1 VSDLRR
7 RLRAALG
14 AVAIA
19 LAVPAAAAAADPS
32 QPAAEVI
39 PLNVIVVHTSDAA
52 GGVDPRA
59 RELDAQ
65 LKKQLRY
72 ESMRVVHE
80 ERVELR
86 IDEVGTIALP
96 DGRSVR
102 LRPLHRDATGV
113 LIAVDVEG
121 AVKFDARAA
130 NHHKLVI
137 GAGAY
142 RDGHL
147 AVSLEPDY
155 AD

>member
-1 VSDLRR
+1 VSRCR
-7 RLRAALG
+7 GLRARLG
-14 AVAIA
+14 AT
-19 LAVPAAAAAADPS
+19 LAVLAMPIASAGVDPSPAADR
-32 QPAAEVI
+32 V
-39 PLNVIVVHTSDAA
+39 PLNVIVVHTSDAP

-59 RELDAQ
+59 QELDAQ

-72 ESMRVVHE
+72 ESMRVVSQ
-80 ERVELR
+80 ERVELA
-86 IDEVGTIALP
+86 IDELGTIALP
-96 DGRSVR
+96 DGRTVR
-102 LRPLHRDATGV
+102 FRPIHRDETGV

-121 AVKFDARAA
+121 AVKLDARTA

-142 RDGHL
+142 QDGHL